1 MHLDKERVKGKLI
14 LLFVAIVWGFAFVFQ
29 NQAIEYMGP
38 FTLNGLRC
46 FIGALFLLPVIIY
59 RSKKKK
65 ETIIP
70 KDKIQKK
77 DLIVSSIIC
86 ALFLFIAMNV
96 QQFGMTLYPNDAAIS
111 GRSGF
116 ITALYVVFVPIL
128 GLFFKNKL
136 KIGMIVSVLLATIG
150 MYFLCFSHGISK
162 VYIGDFVVLLCAL
175 GFSLQILFIDKYSDR
190 VDGVKL
196 SFFEFIICGALSM
209 ILMFIFEKPDINI
222 ILQAWFP
229 ILYLGV
235 VSSGIGYTL
244 QIVGQ
249 QYSKNPTVDSIIMSF
264 ESVFAAIGGAL
275 ILHQKLS
282 MLEAIG
288 CAIMFIAIIIAQ
300 LPDRPFLKKI
310 KQ

>member
-1 MHLDKERVKGKLI
+1 MHLDKVRVKGKLI

-29 NQAIEYMGP
+29 NQAIEYMDA

-46 FIGALFLLPVIIY
+46 IVAALFLIPVIIY

-65 ETIIP
+65 EAIIP
-70 KDKIQKK
+70 SDKKQRK
-77 DLIVSSIIC
+77 DLIVSSVIC
-86 ALFLFIAMNV
+86 GLFLFVAMNV
-96 QQFGMTLYPNDAAIS
+96 QQFGMSLYPSDAAVS

-116 ITALYVVFVPIL
+116 ITALYVVFVPVL

-136 KIGMIVSVLLATIG
+136 KLGMVVSVLLATLG

-175 GFSLQILFIDKYSDR
+175 GFSFQILFIDKYSDR

-196 SFFEFIICGALSM
+196 SFLEFIICGVLSM
-209 ILMFIFEKPDINI
+209 ILMFIFEQPDISR
-222 ILQAWFP
+222 ILQAWLP
-229 ILYLGV
+229 ILYLGI

-244 QIVGQ
+244 QIIGQ
-249 QYSKNPTVDSIIMSF
+249 QYSKSPTVDSIIMSF

-275 ILHQKLS
+275 ILHQKLTT
-282 MLEAIG
+282 LEAIG
-288 CAIMFIAIIIAQ
+288 CAIMFIAIIVAQ
-300 LPDRPFLKKI
+300 LPEKPFI
-310 KQ
+310 KQIKK

>member
-46 FIGALFLLPVIIY
+46 IIGALFLLPVIIY

-136 KIGMIVSVLLATIG
+136 KMGMIVSVLLATIG

-209 ILMFIFEKPDINI
+209 ILMFIFEKPDINS
-222 ILQAWFP
+222 ILQAWLP

>member
-1 MHLDKERVKGKLI
+1 M
-14 LLFVAIVWGFAFVFQ
+14 
-29 NQAIEYMGP
+29 
-38 FTLNGLRC
+38 
-46 FIGALFLLPVIIY
+46 
-59 RSKKKK
+59 
-65 ETIIP
+65 
-70 KDKIQKK
+70 
-77 DLIVSSIIC
+77 
-86 ALFLFIAMNV
+86 
-96 QQFGMTLYPNDAAIS
+96 
-111 GRSGF
+111 
-116 ITALYVVFVPIL
+116 
-128 GLFFKNKL
+128 
-136 KIGMIVSVLLATIG
+136 GMIVSVLLATIG

-209 ILMFIFEKPDINI
+209 VLMFIFEKPDINS

-300 LPDRPFLKKI
+300 LPDRPFHKKI